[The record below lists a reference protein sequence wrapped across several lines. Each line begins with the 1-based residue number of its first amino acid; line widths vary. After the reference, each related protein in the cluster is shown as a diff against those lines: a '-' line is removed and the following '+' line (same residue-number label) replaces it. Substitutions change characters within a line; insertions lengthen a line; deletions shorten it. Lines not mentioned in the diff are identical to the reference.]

1 MERDSNF
8 YHLIIE
14 NLPEG
19 LIITNGDGVIQYVN
33 HSFTSISGYTSE
45 DVIGRNPR
53 FLKSGLHN
61 QKFYEEMWNTVLVA
75 GKWEGEIWN
84 KRKDGELFLE
94 YLTVLAY
101 RNENGEVSHF
111 IGIFSDITIHRK
123 VEDSLW
129 QSNHVLKSLIE
140 ASPIGIITLDKSRK
154 VTMWNPAAEEIFGW
168 NKQEVLHEEYPII
181 PPDQVEAFDKIFDN
195 VINKNKK
202 YTGLEVQRLT
212 KDGFKKWVSLSTS
225 KLVDARNNIVGFI
238 AMFKDI
244 TDSKL
249 AEERINF
256 LAFHDELT
264 RLPNRRALRD
274 KIDDAIVSS
283 HQVHSSFAIMFIDLD
298 HFKKVN
304 DSLGHQYGDNLL
316 ISLSKRMLN
325 CLNQKDDLFRIGGD
339 EFAIFL
345 HGVNTEEEV
354 CEVAQRIIEC
364 VESPVI
370 YDGYEFHISCS
381 IGIALYPT
389 DGSDTET
396 LLKNADTA
404 MYRVK
409 DRGSRFQ
416 FYMKSMNEKAHEK
429 IIFENDLYRALER
442 DEFALYYQPQIH
454 VKTGKIVGAE
464 ALIRWNHPKWGVV
477 SPAQFIPLAE
487 ETGLIIPI
495 GEWVMRTAC
504 TQMVKWNAH
513 RKEEPLTI
521 AVNLSSRQFIKHDLV
536 STVKRVLQETE
547 CNPELVELEITESMA
562 MDVGHAMST
571 LKELKDLG
579 VKIGMDDF
587 GTGYSS
593 LSYLK
598 RLPIDKLKIDRSFLR
613 DLETDNN
620 DAAIVATIISMAH
633 NLNLKVI
640 AEGVETANQYKF
652 LIHHHCDEAQGFLFS
667 KPLPTNDFAAKFLKY

>member
-1 MERDSNF
+1 MERDANF
-8 YHLIIE
+8 YRLIVE
-14 NLPEG
+14 NLSEG
-19 LIITNGDGVIQYVN
+19 LIITDQTGEIQFVNNAFTYVTGY
-33 HSFTSISGYTSE
+33 SFE
-45 DVIGRNPR
+45 ELIGRNPR
-53 FLKSGLHN
+53 LLKSGLHDK
-61 QKFYEEMWNTVLVA
+61 QFYEEMWSSLLVT
-75 GKWEGEIWN
+75 GRWEGEIWN
-84 KRKDGELFLE
+84 NRKSGELYLE
-94 YLTVLAY
+94 YLTIWAY
-101 RNENGEVSHF
+101 YNEKGKVTNYVGLL
-111 IGIFSDITIHRK
+111 SDITIHRRI
-123 VEDSLW
+123 EDSLW

-140 ASPIGIITLDKSRK
+140 ASPIGIVTLDKSRK

-168 NKQEVLHEEYPII
+168 KKHEIMNRQYPII
-181 PPDQVEAFDKIFDN
+181 PEDQAEEFDKIFDD

-202 YTGLEVQRLT
+202 FTGLEVERIT

-225 KLVDARNNIVGFI
+225 KLVDASNNIVGFI

-244 TDSKL
+244 TENKL

-256 LAFHDELT
+256 LAYHDELT

-274 KIDDAIVSS
+274 TIDDAIVSS
-283 HQVHSSFAIMFIDLD
+283 GEKDSSFAIMFIDLD
-298 HFKKVN
+298 QFKKVN

-316 ISLSKRMLN
+316 ISLSKRMSN
-325 CLNQKDDLFRIGGD
+325 CLRPMDDLFRIGGD

-345 HGVNTEEEV
+345 YGVKTEEEV
-354 CEVAQRIIEC
+354 CDLAQQIIEC

-381 IGIALYPT
+381 IGIAMYPT
-389 DGSDTET
+389 DGEDTET

-416 FYMKSMNEKAHEK
+416 FYTKSMNEKAHEK

-442 DEFALYYQPQIH
+442 DEFMIYYQPQIH
-454 VKTGKIVGAE
+454 VKTGKVVGAE
-464 ALIRWNHPKWGVV
+464 ALLRWNHPKWGLV

-504 TQMVKWNAH
+504 TQMVEWNSG
-513 RKEEPLTI
+513 RISEPLTI

-536 STVKRVLQETE
+536 STVKRVLQETN
-547 CNPELVELEITESMA
+547 CDPQLVELEITESMA
-562 MDVGHAMST
+562 MDVGHAMTT

-598 RLPIDKLKIDRSFLR
+598 KLPIDKLKIDQSFLR
-613 DLETDNN
+613 ELEIDKN

-633 NLNLKVI
+633 NLNLKVN
-640 AEGVETANQYKF
+640 AEGVETGNQYKF
-652 LIHHHCDEAQGFLFS
+652 LIQHRCDEAQGYFFS
-667 KPLPTNDFAAKFLKY
+667 KPIPANEFAARYLKK

>member
-1 MERDSNF
+1 MERDVNF
-8 YHLIIE
+8 YRLIVE
-14 NLPEG
+14 NLSEG
-19 LIITNGDGVIQYVN
+19 LIITDQTGQIQFVNNAFTYVTGY
-33 HSFTSISGYTSE
+33 SFE
-45 DVIGRNPR
+45 ELIGRNPR
-53 FLKSGLHN
+53 LLKSGLHD
-61 QKFYEEMWNTVLVA
+61 QQFYKEMWNSLLTT
-75 GKWEGEIWN
+75 GRWEGEIWN
-84 KRKDGELFLE
+84 NRKSGELYLE
-94 YLTVLAY
+94 YLTIWAY
-101 RNENGEVSHF
+101 YNEKGEVTNYVSLL
-111 IGIFSDITIHRK
+111 SDITIHRRI
-123 VEDSLW
+123 EDSLW

-140 ASPIGIITLDKSRK
+140 ASPIGIVTLDKSRK

-168 NKQEVLHEEYPII
+168 KKQEIMNRQYPII
-181 PPDQVEAFDKIFDN
+181 PEDQAEEFDKIFDD

-202 YTGLEVQRLT
+202 FTGLEVERIT

-225 KLVDARNNIVGFI
+225 KLVDASNDIVGFI

-244 TDSKL
+244 TENKL

-256 LAFHDELT
+256 LAYHDELT

-274 KIDDAIVSS
+274 TIDDAIVSS
-283 HQVHSSFAIMFIDLD
+283 GEKESSFAIMFIDLD
-298 HFKKVN
+298 QFKKVN

-316 ISLSKRMLN
+316 ISLSKRMSK
-325 CLNQKDDLFRIGGD
+325 CLRPMDDLFRIGGD

-345 HGVNTEEEV
+345 YGVKTEEEV
-354 CEVAQRIIEC
+354 CVLAQQVIEC

-381 IGIALYPT
+381 IGIAMYPT
-389 DGSDTET
+389 DGEDTET

-416 FYMKSMNEKAHEK
+416 FYTKSMNEKAHEK

-442 DEFALYYQPQIH
+442 NEFMIYYQPQIH
-454 VKTGKIVGAE
+454 VKTGKVVGAE
-464 ALIRWNHPKWGVV
+464 ALLRWNHPKWGLV

-504 TQMVKWNAH
+504 TQMVEWNSS
-513 RKEEPLTI
+513 RTSEPLTI

-536 STVKRVLQETE
+536 STVKRVLQET
-547 CNPELVELEITESMA
+547 NSDPQLVELEITESMA

-598 RLPIDKLKIDRSFLR
+598 RLPIDKLKIDQSFLR
-613 DLETDNN
+613 DLEIDKN

-640 AEGVETANQYKF
+640 AEGVETGNQYKF
-652 LIHHHCDEAQGFLFS
+652 LIQHRCDEAQGYFFS
-667 KPLPTNDFAAKFLKY
+667 KPIPTNEFAARYLK